1 MSERDPE
8 LEWRLAYMT
17 TYRPD
22 MLADDIEFVEEAI
35 QMDVDFEPFR
45 QVGNVDRLLLAAAN
59 LAAAVKNM
67 RQQGLDP

>member
-1 MSERDPE
+1 
-8 LEWRLAYMT
+8 MT